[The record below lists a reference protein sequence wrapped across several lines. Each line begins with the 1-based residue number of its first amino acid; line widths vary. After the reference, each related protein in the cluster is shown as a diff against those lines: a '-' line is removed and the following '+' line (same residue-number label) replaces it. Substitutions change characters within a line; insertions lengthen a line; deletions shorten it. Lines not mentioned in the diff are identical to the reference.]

1 MALPA
6 SADFHVHLRDG
17 PMMSLVVPTIRNGGV
32 NSVYVMPNL
41 TPPITTAKQAVEYRS
56 KLQILEPN
64 VEFLMSLYLHESM
77 TVETIIEAKRAGIT
91 GVKSYPAGVTTNS
104 SSGVVDYTSYYPIFK
119 QMEEEDMVLNLH
131 GECPSKGGV
140 TIWNAESEFLPIL
153 ARLSQTFPRLRII
166 LEHVTTAEAV
176 EMVKKLGQRVAA
188 TITAHHLHLTVD
200 DWAGDPINYCKPVAK
215 TFTDRTALLHA
226 VTSGDPKFF
235 FGSDSAPHPI
245 TSKYSEDK
253 SAAGVFT
260 QPYATQLV
268 IEALEIA
275 VDTGALKE
283 EDVTFEKINGFLSEY
298 GRAFY
303 GLESSKNAR
312 IELTKGTERITH
324 ILQTEDG
331 SLQVVPFRRGEKTRT
346 LTWLP

>member
-1 MALPA
+1 
-6 SADFHVHLRDG
+6 
-17 PMMSLVVPTIRNGGV
+17 
-32 NSVYVMPNL
+32 MPNL
-41 TPPITTAKQAVEYRS
+41 IPPITTVKQAVEYRS
-56 KLQILEPN
+56 KLQALEPN

-104 SSGVVDYTSYYPIFK
+104 SSGIVDYASYYPIFK

-153 ARLSQTFPRLRII
+153 ATLSQKFPRLRIC

-176 EMVKKLGQRVAA
+176 ETVKKLGERVAA
-188 TITAHHLHLTVD
+188 TITAHHLHLIVD
-200 DWAGDPINYCKPVAK
+200 DWAGDPMNYCKPVAK
-215 TFTDRTALLHA
+215 TSADRTALLRA
-226 VTSGDPKFF
+226 ASSGNPKFF

-245 TSKYSEDK
+245 TSKYSKDK

-260 QPYATQLV
+260 QPYTTQLV

-275 VDTGALKE
+275 VETGVLKE
-283 EDVTFEKINGFLSEY
+283 GDITLEKINGFMSGY

-303 GLESSKNAR
+303 RLEKSNNAR
-312 IELTKGTERITH
+312 IELIKGTERITD
-324 ILQTEDG
+324 ILQNEDG
-331 SLQVVPFRRGEKTRT
+331 SLQVVPFRRGEKTRN
-346 LTWLP
+346 LSWLP